1 MRVLSSSFFVVF
13 SLVVIVVDGR
23 ASLKDNTFRPR
34 REHYAYESG
43 LVSSP
48 MVPNWAVTWQM
59 NQSTTFMPCNYSGL
73 FSPSFSAQFGIAD
86 YDWSNGKEI
95 WANQQPM
102 DCEELLVTQ
111 AQLTKEQNPNMK
123 VSSFSLNFLSCSSFL
138 LYLD

>member
-1 MRVLSSSFFVVF
+1 MMAAFVVLALV
-13 SLVVIVVDGR
+13 SLAVVVVVEG
-23 ASLKDNTFRPR
+23 AAGKLKDNTFSPR

-86 YDWSNGKEI
+86 YDWSNGKQI

-102 DCEELLVTQ
+102 DCEELLMTQ

-123 VSSFSLNFLSCSSFL
+123 VSFRFVDMNRCFFLSRE
-138 LYLD
+138 